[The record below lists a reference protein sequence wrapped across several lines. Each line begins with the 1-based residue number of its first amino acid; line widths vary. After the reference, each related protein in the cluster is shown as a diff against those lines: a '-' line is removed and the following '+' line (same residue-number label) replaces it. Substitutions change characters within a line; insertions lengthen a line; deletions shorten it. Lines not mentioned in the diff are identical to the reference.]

1 VAKKVVKK
9 KTLKKAVGKT
19 VKKASKKTV
28 KKAAR
33 KKTVKKAVKAS
44 PKKAVKKVVKKKT
57 VKASPKKTVKKAVK
71 KTVKKK
77 AVIKKAVKK
86 KAVKKKVQ
94 PAPVVVKPK
103 AKLPKTHLS
112 TAQLRK
118 FRTILQAKRHE
129 LIGDMTGIEAN
140 TLGGNGNGASGDSH
154 NMPTHPADVGSDNFE
169 QEFTLGLIESER
181 AMLGEIY
188 EALER
193 IDNKSFGVCCGTG
206 KRIAMPRLN
215 AVPWSKYSIDY
226 QRMIEKGL
234 VKPDDND

>member
-1 VAKKVVKK
+1 MAKKVVKK
-9 KTLKKAVGKT
+9 KTSKKAIGKT
-19 VKKASKKTV
+19 VKKVSKKTV
-28 KKAAR
+28 KKA
-33 KKTVKKAVKAS
+33 
-44 PKKAVKKVVKKKT
+44 VKKKT

-71 KTVKKK
+71 KVSKKM
-77 AVIKKAVKK
+77 VK
-86 KAVKKKVQ
+86 KAVKKKVEE
-94 PAPVVVKPK
+94 APVVVKPK

-112 TAQLRK
+112 SAQLRK
-118 FRTILQAKRHE
+118 FRTILLAKRHE

-181 AMLGEIY
+181 AMLGEIH